1 MVLHIVSFRQSRR
14 SSSLALYNHWEHHWN
29 KRGTRSVCLQ
39 HVSLSQQ
46 IIQTGG
52 KITSRTTAAAAFN
65 NWVDVRCCLKCY
77 RGYLWVCSGEWSS
90 MLSSKRVMCVARIS
104 LTSYISY
111 GKMLS
116 MMSHTHFPSI
126 IGCYFNVMLV
136 AVSWKDLICPITQ
149 CHEHVCI
156 MCVEVAVHSSQFSSS
171 VANCLIGLSTLY
183 PCSECAIIVPCT

>member
-1 MVLHIVSFRQSRR
+1 
-14 SSSLALYNHWEHHWN
+14 
-29 KRGTRSVCLQ
+29 
-39 HVSLSQQ
+39 
-46 IIQTGG
+46 
-52 KITSRTTAAAAFN
+52 
-65 NWVDVRCCLKCY
+65 
-77 RGYLWVCSGEWSS
+77 

-149 CHEHVCI
+149 CFEHVCI
-156 MCVEVAVHSSQFSSS
+156 VCVELAFQVNFHLLLPTDSS
-171 VANCLIGLSTLY
+171 ISTLY
-183 PCSECAIIVPCT
+183 PCSGCAIIVPCT

>member
-1 MVLHIVSFRQSRR
+1 
-14 SSSLALYNHWEHHWN
+14 
-29 KRGTRSVCLQ
+29 
-39 HVSLSQQ
+39 
-46 IIQTGG
+46 
-52 KITSRTTAAAAFN
+52 
-65 NWVDVRCCLKCY
+65 
-77 RGYLWVCSGEWSS
+77 

-126 IGCYFNVMLV
+126 IGFYFNVMLV

-156 MCVEVAVHSSQFSSS
+156 MCVEVEVAVHSSQFSSS